1 VAQFYLLSVLTTIT
15 AGLTLAGDWFAE
27 KVSFLA
33 SFKKLRE
40 NRTAQTVLAI
50 ITIVVGLVKLVVLSP
65 GEHVPV
71 VGDILPALAGVAL
84 GALMLI
90 EVHRLRVE
98 GRSEPLERLSKTVL
112 TYRVPV
118 GIAGAVI
125 GFLHFLVPGAVIL

>member
-1 VAQFYLLSVLTTIT
+1 VAQFYLLSVVANIV
-15 AGLTLAGDWFAE
+15 AGLTLAGDWLSQ

-33 SFKKLRE
+33 SFNTLRE

-50 ITIVVGLVKLVVLSP
+50 VTAVVGVVKLIVLSP

-84 GALMLI
+84 GAIMLI